1 MNPTGKI
8 DPILMFTGL
17 IEGVG
22 KTLRL
27 EYDSEGGAILEVGD
41 LPWPEKTAEGD
52 SVAVN
57 GVCLTAIG
65 DATGSFTAELSP
77 ETLDR
82 SNLGELYGGRFVN
95 LERPLRIGDR
105 LGGHLVQGHVDGL
118 GQLTRLDRTGEFWIL
133 GVEFPKSLERYV
145 VEKGSIAIDGISLT
159 VASLSGTKLEVAV
172 IPKTMELTNLGS
184 RKIGDRLNLEIDI
197 IAKYV
202 ERMVFTGENGS
213 SITEEF
219 LKKHGYL

>member
-1 MNPTGKI
+1 MNPTGKMDLI
-8 DPILMFTGL
+8 PMFTGL
-17 IEGVG
+17 VEGVG

-27 EYDSEGGAILEVGD
+27 EHDSEGGAILEIGD
-41 LPWPEKTAEGD
+41 LPWPEAVEEGD
-52 SVAVN
+52 SIAVN

-65 DATGSFTAELSP
+65 DSTGSFTAELSP

-82 SNLGELYGGRFVN
+82 SNLGELFGGKTVN

-105 LGGHLVQGHVDGL
+105 LGGHLVQGHVDGI
-118 GQLTRLDRTGEFWIL
+118 GHLTKLDRTGEFWTL
-133 GVEFPKSLERYV
+133 GVEFSKSLERYI

-184 RKIGDRLNLEIDI
+184 RKIGDRLNLEVDI

-202 ERMVFTGENGS
+202 ERMVFAGENGS
-213 SITEEF
+213 NITEEF
-219 LKKHGYL
+219 LKKHGYC